1 MSTWTLLPRCITV
14 IDKQVPKQLFISPTN
29 PPYPPYFFGQYL
41 NIKQA
46 VQTVMSELWQ
56 DEQASKSAAP
66 ANGVDNPRTD
76 GSATDSAVP
85 SSEDSPTPTLSP
97 STRIITTHKTMSK
110 AHRETKYSGPGFYFP
125 IPGQLDALGLG
136 PFEGRQHSG
145 IDVSLSP
152 LDRPDLMS

>member
-1 MSTWTLLPRCITV
+1 MSKPCHITV
-14 IDKQVPKQLFISPTN
+14 TDEQVPKQLFISPTN

-56 DEQASKSAAP
+56 DEQAAKSATP
-66 ANGVDNPRTD
+66 SSGVDTPRAD
-76 GSATDSAVP
+76 GPATPNSDDPLCSAIA
-85 SSEDSPTPTLSP
+85 P

-145 IDVSLSP
+145 IDVSCSALDP
-152 LDRPDLMS
+152 LDLMS